1 MDVISA
7 FQALAVR
14 LYQLDLLV
22 SGPPAKDLVKQA
34 QYSLSQLAQEAEVE
48 LPDRDTLIEQAQC
61 ARVKEIDGQCTGG
74 TESPRTESYRSAR
87 PASAPSP
94 TARTVTPSGD
104 VAEAL
109 ELCQKIL
116 SAKEEFEEGTGQENE
131 FFTSVGEKTKSMQ
144 DFIQARHR
152 VSEKQLVA
160 LSNMWRGAQKFLSNL
175 RRATE
180 QDE

>member
-1 MDVISA
+1 
-7 FQALAVR
+7 
-14 LYQLDLLV
+14 
-22 SGPPAKDLVKQA
+22 
-34 QYSLSQLAQEAEVE
+34 
-48 LPDRDTLIEQAQC
+48 
-61 ARVKEIDGQCTGG
+61 
-74 TESPRTESYRSAR
+74 
-87 PASAPSP
+87 
-94 TARTVTPSGD
+94 VTPSGD